1 MPLLLAVAFAL
12 VPRYCLATE
21 IGEREWPAELFTFWN
36 RERFKRLAE
45 IPKNRKAVLY
55 RPDNLVAKTLL
66 MFSDTNMT
74 HYADAVSALSL
85 IQRSS
90 EMPALLLPD
99 DFWID
104 PVQTEKFLN
113 ARTPNS
119 GLGHVTMAHLA
130 CRMHELIEDEYARGI
145 YRHLAEQNLKK
156 LSRDCELSKLDIPS
170 LIEAGLVAK
179 QLGFDS
185 YATTICIA
193 AAKKNST
200 SPAVKLLQFF
210 IDRDP
215 AKKVDL
221 FSDLKS
227 CLSNF
232 NKRVDTEF
240 QPAKIADLRFSG
252 YKNLGL
258 QGPPL
263 PNKQQANR

>member
-21 IGEREWPAELFTFWN
+21 IGEREWSAEFITFWN
-36 RERFKRLAE
+36 RERFKRLAA

-55 RPDNLVAKTLL
+55 QPDNSGAKMELL
-66 MFSDTNMT
+66 HSGSPYTD
-74 HYADAVSALSL
+74 YPDAVASL
-85 IQRSS
+85 GFVQRNS

-99 DFWID
+99 DFLID

-119 GLGHVTMAHLA
+119 ALGHVTMAHLA

-145 YRHLAEQNLKK
+145 YKHLAEQNLKK

-179 QLGFDS
+179 QLGFIS
-185 YATTICIA
+185 YATTICKV
-193 AAKKNST
+193 AAKKDAT
-200 SPAVKLLQFF
+200 LPAVKFLQAF
-210 IDRDP
+210 IETDP
-215 AKKVDL
+215 DKKVDL
-221 FSDLKS
+221 ITDFLR
-227 CLSNF
+227 CLSDVNR
-232 NKRVDTEF
+232 RVVTEF
-240 QPAKIADLRFSG
+240 QPAKIADLELSPYNNFW
-252 YKNLGL
+252 L

-263 PNKQQANR
+263 PNKQQVNR